1 MGRPKMDYDKL
12 MEMFNAGEELGVI
25 ANHFWISKKQVGGI
39 IRAISDYGSVSK
51 ANSNKVG
58 IARVKCIEILGGKC
72 SKCGFSDIRALQI
85 DHVNGGGQK
94 EIKKIGSYKMYQNII
109 ENEDVRKNYQILCA
123 NCNWIKR
130 YENKENRNGVR
141 NFDYDNINTG
151 GENNDN

>member
-1 MGRPKMDYDKL
+1 MGRPKMDHDKL
-12 MEMFNAGEELGVI
+12 MEMYNDGEETWRI
-25 ANHFWISKKQVGGI
+25 AGYFWINTKQVESI
-39 IRAISDYGSVSK
+39 IRAITTYGSVSK
-51 ANSNKVG
+51 ANSIKINKK
-58 IARVKCIEILGGKC
+58 RLMCINVLGGKC
-72 SKCGFSDIRALQI
+72 SRCGFSDIRALQI

-141 NFDYDNINTG
+141 NFDYDNINAG